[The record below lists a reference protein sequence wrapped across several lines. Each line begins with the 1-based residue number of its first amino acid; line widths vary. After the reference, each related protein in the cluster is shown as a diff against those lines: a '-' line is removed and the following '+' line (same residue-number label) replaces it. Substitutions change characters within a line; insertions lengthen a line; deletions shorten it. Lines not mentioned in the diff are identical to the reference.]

1 MKKLFLLY
9 FLFCFSCSIALAQD
23 NNNWLAY
30 SESESV
36 HSLPDSPIRVQVA
49 NYVFRKF
56 DSKRRILAFTQA
68 DADRLRE
75 FFLTKQGVL
84 ACETHTLDKSIK
96 VLTRAD
102 GNGYWGLDHQ
112 QLIDELA
119 TLGYVPASY
128 KSGFQELFLEAHRNH
143 QHKKDDCTDC
153 ADVKVSEELRKKF
166 EDMDYGDKQIDFG
179 GSGELNEEEIDP
191 KLDSTYKSN
200 DHK

>member
-1 MKKLFLLY
+1 MTKKIWVITLNVQTLCPQNYNIMKKLFFLY
-9 FLFCFSCSIALAQD
+9 FLFCFSCSMALAQN

-36 HSLPDSPIRVQVA
+36 HILPDRPIRVQVA

-56 DSKRRILAFTQA
+56 DAKRRILAFTQT
-68 DADRLRE
+68 DADLLRE
-75 FFLTKQGVL
+75 FFLAKQGVL

-119 TLGYVPASY
+119 TLGLCTCQLQI
-128 KSGFQELFLEAHRNH
+128 GFPRAFPRSTPQPSTSKRRLYRLWRCKGERRVAQKIRG
-143 QHKKDDCTDC
+143 
-153 ADVKVSEELRKKF
+153 
-166 EDMDYGDKQIDFG
+166 YG
-179 GSGELNEEEIDP
+179 LW
-191 KLDSTYKSN
+191 
-200 DHK
+200 